1 MMLLPNLHGDTVVV
15 WRRPARDRFGDT
27 SYVEHHEIHGVV
39 VDYGAQDE
47 PNANGAPTA
56 DRELAR
62 YDATLYGVPIGSDV
76 LANDLIEL
84 PDGDKYHVVGRPVN
98 PKHPVTGW
106 TPGLIVKL
114 RRIEG

>member
-1 MMLLPNLHGDTVVV
+1 MMLLPNLHGDTVIV

-27 SYVEHHEIHGVV
+27 SYVEHHTIPETVIE
-39 VDYGAQDE
+39 YGSQDE

-62 YDATLYGVPIGSDV
+62 YDVTLYCPVGADV

-84 PDGDKYHVVGRPVN
+84 PDGDQYHVVGRPQR

-106 TPGLIVKL
+106 TPGVVVRL

>member
-1 MMLLPNLHGDTVVV
+1 MMLPTPHGETVTV

-27 SYVEHHEIHGVV
+27 SYVEHHEIR
-39 VDYGAQDE
+39 GAVLEFGGQDE
-47 PNANGAPTA
+47 PNANGVATSN
-56 DRELAR
+56 REMAR
-62 YDATLYGVPIGSDV
+62 YDATVYVPVGSDV

-84 PDGDKYHVVGRPVN
+84 VDGEKYHVIGRPQR

-106 TPGLIVKL
+106 TPGVIVRL